1 MSWTRKSLCYT
12 LFQSSPFLESSQW
25 SLSEILG
32 RCPTECAHNS
42 PTRLPTARQAQET
55 AVPCGMSTH
64 GRWAGP
70 ARRSLLFC
78 PSEHTDTGQVRAP
91 TPPGKTARRR
101 QNHLLNQQKSEM
113 RPVLGLIG
121 SGSEHIDSSIRA
133 QLPHSTGYMVWF
145 RIDKKLVDHAFYI
158 VRINHW
164 DDGHHC
170 VKVAKISLHFF
181 VECFRARE
189 SLRDLGCGASGCSQ
203 DTMPSTLLQLS
214 TLRPSRE
221 SSAFLIR
228 LGSFLGSQ
236 AWRQSPRLLPKVC
249 SGSHRQKKQIMVSQG
264 TTCAEFIHPEYVLC
278 STAGNHPRPRERMP
292 AGHCPRPRRM
302 TP

>member
-91 TPPGKTARRR
+91 TPPRRR
-101 QNHLLNQQKSEM
+101 
-113 RPVLGLIG
+113 
-121 SGSEHIDSSIRA
+121 
-133 QLPHSTGYMVWF
+133 
-145 RIDKKLVDHAFYI
+145 
-158 VRINHW
+158 
-164 DDGHHC
+164 
-170 VKVAKISLHFF
+170 
-181 VECFRARE
+181 
-189 SLRDLGCGASGCSQ
+189 
-203 DTMPSTLLQLS
+203 
-214 TLRPSRE
+214 
-221 SSAFLIR
+221 
-228 LGSFLGSQ
+228 
-236 AWRQSPRLLPKVC
+236 
-249 SGSHRQKKQIMVSQG
+249 
-264 TTCAEFIHPEYVLC
+264 
-278 STAGNHPRPRERMP
+278 RPRADIGGQPPCKPSKQPTWFVPVRCVWVIGTFRGGVPEP
-292 AGHCPRPRRM
+292 SANQIWS
-302 TP
+302 

>member
-1 MSWTRKSLCYT
+1 MGAGLVPRDVVCSFVQVNIPIPGKS
-12 LFQSSPFLESSQW
+12 
-25 SLSEILG
+25 
-32 RCPTECAHNS
+32 
-42 PTRLPTARQAQET
+42 
-55 AVPCGMSTH
+55 
-64 GRWAGP
+64 
-70 ARRSLLFC
+70 ARRRRRA
-78 PSEHTDTGQVRAP
+78 DAVRAP

-133 QLPHSTGYMVWF
+133 QLPHSTGYMLWF